1 MPRIP
6 TYQAQE
12 NISVGSVSPQADAN
26 AFGAAGLDRVGQG
39 LANLGGD
46 LADIAYQQKRVA
58 ERKKLEDERQ
68 WVGQS
73 SLQLDRV
80 LAEFHANEDNQAK
93 PTFATDFDEF
103 AKKQMA
109 EYGKA
114 APSSRA
120 AKEFSLRAGG
130 ISGNYYNSALR
141 TAERTRLVN
150 QRVAFE
156 EQTGN
161 ALLSYRNNVK
171 AGTPN
176 ADDMLAGNMRQILDD
191 IDRTFAGR
199 PEAKRVAQSHLIK
212 ESVLALSGHDPEFAK
227 EVLDSASFIE
237 EPLRKSLTAHIE
249 AEQKTGTATARTQA
263 ELMMKHALEEGERG
277 NVIPIIDESIVKDAL
292 GKDGGEAALLKFNEA
307 ARISNEANFIV
318 ADLSDKNAGYQQ
330 RKLAEMS
337 QTKNVNA
344 VAAASQRLEK
354 IQRQQEKNPGGF
366 MRSHNEEVQKAY
378 GQVALQPD
386 ALKQQ
391 FLNMADATSLKYQG
405 YPPADATPEEAAKY
419 LRLPTG
425 LRHIMDEDE
434 ARTEGARLMQGS
446 LTDQTKAINEF
457 VARYDKAHQYIAFN
471 DLKKFA
477 GIPPE
482 LQAAILMN
490 GETYQ
495 NKYMQSALNKDNL
508 AKLTPEKQSEFGEV
522 LDGDAQWQLFRR
534 SLLADGQR
542 IPEVEGWR
550 SGAIA
555 YANAL
560 SLEGNSPKDATK
572 KALEHMITRKL
583 GFPTVHGEP
592 VMVSKA
598 REDGTYRDDSEIN
611 DYGRRL
617 QMALRGVDTRQIK
630 TEDDNGVPYF
640 LTLPALREGDVLGQ
654 QHLRDI
660 ITSQGFYRP
669 EPDGQSVTLYLL
681 DSDGVEFQ
689 VRDKNNRPLEI
700 ALDDLPDFITPME
713 FRVKEH
719 AEIREEN
726 GKQRTVIVPEGTE
739 MRNVKETPSSYYD
752 IETKEGYGKSAT
764 YKTNW
769 PTMGGFWKN
778 QRKPIPPRFK
788 DLK

>member
-212 ESVLALSGHDPEFAK
+212 ESVLALSGHDPEFAM

-249 AEQKTGTATARTQA
+249 AEKKTNSATAKTQVNI
-263 ELMMKHALEEGERG
+263 MMGNALDEGERG
-277 NVIPIIDESIVKDAL
+277 NVIPIIDEGLVKSVF
-292 GKDGGEAALLKFNEA
+292 GEDEGTAKILQFNEA
-307 ARISNEANFIV
+307 AKISNDANFIV
-318 ADLSDKNAGYQQ
+318 ADLSDKNAGYQNQ
-330 RKLAEMS
+330 ELEKLS
-337 QTKNVNA
+337 QTKSPKA
-344 VAAASQRLEK
+344 VGMARQRLET
-354 IQRQQEKNPGGF
+354 IQRQQEKDPGGF
-366 MRSHNEEVQKAY
+366 MRSHNPEVQNAY
-378 GQVALQPD
+378 RD
-386 ALKQQ
+386 ALL
-391 FLNMADATSLKYQG
+391 FEGPAPLNIAHSVSLKYQG
-405 YPPADATPEEAAKY
+405 YPPADASPEEAAKY
-419 LRLPTG
+419 LSLPTG
-425 LRHIMDEDE
+425 QRHIMSQQE
-434 ARTEGARLMQGS
+434 AEATGARLSHGS
-446 LTDQTKAINEF
+446 IKDQLGVIDEMLAG
-457 VARYDKAHQYIAFN
+457 YDKDHQYIAFN
-471 DLKKFA
+471 DLVHYAK
-477 GIPPE
+477 IPPA
-482 LQAAILMN
+482 LQLAHLNQGKTWLNEYIN
-490 GETYQ
+490 T
-495 NKYMQSALNKDNL
+495 ALNPDVLSKM
-508 AKLTPEKQSEFGEV
+508 TPETQKEFGEH
-522 LDGDAQWQLFRR
+522 LDGNAQWNLFMR
-534 SLLADGQR
+534 SLYADGQR
-542 IPEVEGWR
+542 IKEVGAWR
-550 SGAIA
+550 SGVIA

-560 SLEGNSPKDATK
+560 SFKGDKPKDATA
-572 KALEHMITRKL
+572 KAFQRLVTDNL
-583 GFPTVHGEP
+583 GFPIVHGEP
-592 VMVSKA
+592 AAVSKI
-598 REDGTYRDDSEIN
+598 RRDGTARTDAEVT

-617 QMALRGVDTRQIK
+617 EIALRDIDPRKIK

-640 LTLPALREGDVLGQ
+640 LTLPALPEGDVLGQ

-660 ITSQGFYRP
+660 ITSKGFFRP
-669 EPDGQSVTLYLL
+669 EHDGQSVSLYLL
-681 DSDGVEFQ
+681 DDDGVEFQ
-689 VRDKNNRPLEI
+689 VRDKNNRPLSI
-700 ALDDLPDFITPME
+700 DLDDLPAFT
-713 FRVKEH
+713 RQQYS
-719 AEIREEN
+719 AL
-726 GKQRTVIVPEGTE
+726 GGTGGN
-739 MRNVKETPSSYYD
+739 MGMGGQATLKDKPSATYD
-752 IETKEGYGKSAT
+752 IESKEPMVPGSWGGPVV

-769 PTMGGFWKN
+769 PTMGGYFKN
-778 QRKPIPPRFK
+778 QRKPIPERIK
-788 DLK
+788 TLK